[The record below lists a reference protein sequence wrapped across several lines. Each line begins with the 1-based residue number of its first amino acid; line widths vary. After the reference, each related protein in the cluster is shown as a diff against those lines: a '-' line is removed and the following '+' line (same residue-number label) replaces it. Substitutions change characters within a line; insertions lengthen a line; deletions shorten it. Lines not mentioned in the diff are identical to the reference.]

1 MPYVVM
7 DVDGSIFES
16 LKGHLKGA
24 FSEKVVKIKGE
35 DEEALVFDKEIF
47 MRDYVTLQS
56 FLNQDLLWGE

>member
-7 DVDGSIFES
+7 DVDPAIFES
-16 LKGHLKGA
+16 LKGYLRGA
-24 FSEKVVKIKGE
+24 FSEKEVVVGGE
-35 DEEALVFDKEIF
+35 RDEALVFDKEMV